1 MAVPFET
8 HPVTIAGQDLV
19 AEAMMN
25 SCSNLWTATVRAAER
40 VVATGAG
47 NTPEGA
53 IAAAV
58 ERAEA
63 ALAAAPAT

>member
-8 HPVTIAGQDLV
+8 HPVTIAGQELV

-25 SCSNLWTATVRAAER
+25 SCSNLWTATVRASGR

-47 NTPEGA
+47 NTPEDA

-63 ALAAAPAT
+63 ALAATPAS